1 MTTPAHPLLGGAA
14 ALLGAISYG
23 INIPAARVAGQAG
36 INGSNL
42 AFQRG
47 IVLVVLLTIVMLTIG
62 KSFRMNRGEEKHIV
76 MLGLLAG
83 ITGICY
89 LSSLTFVPVAI
100 AVTVFYTF
108 PLVLILIGPFTGSGP
123 LASSRLIAFSIAFV
137 GIVLC
142 VGPSTA
148 SLDWRGVALAF
159 MASLSCAA
167 LFHITAQVKQDRLT
181 LMFWMQ
187 TIAQVVVAPAAL
199 LTGIVGFQSIAA
211 NWLPIAISAIGFY
224 IGFACQ
230 IVAGGLLNPAT
241 VGLLFLLEPIVAI
254 LSAAVFMDERLLAL
268 QYIGIALVISGL
280 ALDVW
285 VQSRPSTA

>member
-14 ALLGAISYG
+14 ALVGAISYG

-47 IVLVVLLTIVMLTIG
+47 IVLIAILALVILALG
-62 KSFRMNRGEEKHIV
+62 KSFRMDRGEEKRIIS
-76 MLGLLAG
+76 LGLLAG
-83 ITGICY
+83 LTGVCY
-89 LSSLTFVPVAI
+89 LSSLTYVPVAI

-108 PLVLILIGPFTGSGP
+108 PLVLILIGPFTGKGP
-123 LASSRLIAFSIAFV
+123 ITPSRLVAFIVAFS

-142 VGPSTA
+142 VGPSA
-148 SLDWRGVALAF
+148 AGLDWRGVALAF

-167 LFHITAQVKQDRLT
+167 LFHGTADAKQDRLT

-187 TIAQVVVAPAAL
+187 VFAQLIIVPVALA
-199 LTGIVGFQSIAA
+199 TGVVGFQLITA
-211 NWLPIAISAIGFY
+211 NWLPIVISALGFY
-224 IGFACQ
+224 IGFAGQ
-230 IVAGGLLNPAT
+230 IVAGGLLRPAT

-254 LSAAVFMDERLLAL
+254 LSAAVFMDERLAML
-268 QYIGIALVISGL
+268 QYIGITLVISGL

-285 VQSRPSTA
+285 MQSRSGTT